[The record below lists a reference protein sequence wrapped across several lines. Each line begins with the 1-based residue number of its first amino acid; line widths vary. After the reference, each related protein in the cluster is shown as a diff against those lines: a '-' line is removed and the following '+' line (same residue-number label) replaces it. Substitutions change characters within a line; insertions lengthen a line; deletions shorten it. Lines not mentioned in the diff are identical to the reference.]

1 MHNRILAALL
11 AMLLLWSGA
20 LAEGLPDE
28 EIDVDEL
35 LSRIELLEEEN
46 AELSAEND
54 ELRRMLSE
62 EDVQVLVAA
71 RFNGGVITV
80 SEAKAEYDY
89 TAYFY
94 EQLYV
99 DESEYED
106 IVKQEVLENLT
117 ENAILKI
124 KAQELGVYEPTEEQ
138 SAQIEERARQSL
150 EEMVEYYLPYI
161 SDPEKSEEENREAV
175 LAYLA
180 GEDTTL
186 ESLIESASSQAWLDR
201 LYEAVT
207 GDLTFTDA
215 DLEAYYTQACESA
228 ELSYSAD
235 PTSYETSRM
244 NGESVLWNPEGYR
257 TVKRILIGLD
267 ETSRQRVE
275 EIAQEIAQKTDQTRI
290 AELLAE
296 QDALYDRLTP
306 IVDEVCSRMESG
318 DDFNLLIDEYGA
330 DEYMK
335 TDYGRESGYY
345 VSSDSQL
352 IDAEMRDAA
361 MALESIGDISEPL
374 RCQDGIYILRYESD
388 VPSGAVPFEEF
399 LTSEELRQS
408 VAENARRE
416 YYNTQVEQWLDEA
429 DIEFFPENF

>member
-1 MHNRILAALL
+1 M
-11 AMLLLWSGA
+11 
-20 LAEGLPDE
+20 
-28 EIDVDEL
+28 
-35 LSRIELLEEEN
+35 
-46 AELSAEND
+46 
-54 ELRRMLSE
+54 
-62 EDVQVLVAA
+62 
-71 RFNGGVITV
+71 
-80 SEAKAEYDY
+80 
-89 TAYFY
+89 
-94 EQLYV
+94 
-99 DESEYED
+99 
-106 IVKQEVLENLT
+106 
-117 ENAILKI
+117 
-124 KAQELGVYEPTEEQ
+124 
-138 SAQIEERARQSL
+138 
-150 EEMVEYYLPYI
+150 
-161 SDPEKSEEENREAV
+161 
-175 LAYLA
+175 
-180 GEDTTL
+180 
-186 ESLIESASSQAWLDR
+186 
-201 LYEAVT
+201 
-207 GDLTFTDA
+207 
-215 DLEAYYTQACESA
+215 
-228 ELSYSAD
+228 
-235 PTSYETSRM
+235 
-244 NGESVLWNPEGYR
+244 
-257 TVKRILIGLD
+257 
-267 ETSRQRVE
+267 
-275 EIAQEIAQKTDQTRI
+275 
-290 AELLAE
+290 LAE